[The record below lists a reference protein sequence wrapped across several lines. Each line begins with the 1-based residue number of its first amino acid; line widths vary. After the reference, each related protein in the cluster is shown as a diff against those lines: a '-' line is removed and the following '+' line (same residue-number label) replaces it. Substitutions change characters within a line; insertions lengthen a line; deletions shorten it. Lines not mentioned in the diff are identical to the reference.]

1 MRPIKVAGH
10 PHRAL
15 AAAAASNSIRIQ
27 QTIGPLSPL
36 RASRSQQAGGGRAA
50 SFCTARWKAL
60 FQLCSQ
66 GRHTALRLRSGRSS
80 QPLAHHWL
88 GIRCPAEPPSCGCC
102 HPLETCKCRRQTVGR
117 ASSFSIFSFTS
128 ELWHC
133 YCLAWLAV
141 NDPLLASALIA
152 LKSH

>member
-66 GRHTALRLRSGRSS
+66 GRT
-80 QPLAHHWL
+80 QPFGSARGAHPNPSPIIGS